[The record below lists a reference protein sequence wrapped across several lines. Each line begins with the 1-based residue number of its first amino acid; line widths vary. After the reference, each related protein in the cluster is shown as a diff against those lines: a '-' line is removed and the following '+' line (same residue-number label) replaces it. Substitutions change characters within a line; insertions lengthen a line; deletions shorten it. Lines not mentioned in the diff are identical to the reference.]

1 MSCCYTLLGR
11 ASSPREISNN
21 LRNINGLKFYHS
33 IRGNLEALEAYESP
47 CIPSAAIVRRGH
59 RYAPTVAIPTEVLT
73 FFRAMFWALLHPC
86 LTTYRFIYCPNYVL
100 IGLFRPLKWAVH
112 SLPRAR
118 ELIRAGVGILGLP
131 CKFPSCRAHLHA
143 SWCPQGA

>member
-1 MSCCYTLLGR
+1 MISCCYTPLGR

-33 IRGNLEALEAYESP
+33 IWGNLEAYESP

-100 IGLFRPLKWAVH
+100 IGLFRLLKWVVH

-118 ELIRAGVGILGLP
+118 ELLRAGVGILG
-131 CKFPSCRAHLHA
+131 
-143 SWCPQGA
+143 QGHTPHSGSALA